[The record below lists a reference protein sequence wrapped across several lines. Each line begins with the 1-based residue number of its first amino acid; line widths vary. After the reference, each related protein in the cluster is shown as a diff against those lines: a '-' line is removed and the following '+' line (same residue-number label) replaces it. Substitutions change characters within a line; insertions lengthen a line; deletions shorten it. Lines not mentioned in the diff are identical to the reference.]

1 MDGLEMFWGGAPK
14 PLNEDVEIR
23 GEFELTRDLDDEAV
37 SEPEYYN
44 PQTGEGA
51 AAKQRAAPDLAKSL
65 RVPGGLA
72 ATSKKI
78 TADYDSDD
86 GRIIEL
92 KQQGYS
98 DEYVAEKLQQEGR
111 IRYVGKT
118 VGSRWLRLR
127 KVLEDREDERLDD
140 ELSDWH
146 IGEDEMITNIKAEV
160 EKKYETKY
168 QQLQE
173 KKWREVSIYL
183 ADKLGKRKYTAK
195 ACEERFE
202 AIKAGTALLP
212 IEIDD
217 DQAGRRQMREQRIAK
232 AKADRAANEEAVRI
246 TAELKKAKQEARKRA
261 REEMVAKREEET
273 TRKNQER
280 KERNRIKREREII
293 RQKLK
298 DARVIRLA
306 EMRAQR
312 DWQMEKWRGEKT
324 LYKNFTG
331 KNMPGQGGAAVRQ
344 RKTNDGCDT
353 DEEDELD
360 DTELTEESDAQMT
373 GEGDGGDEGSEP
385 GTSRAD
391 SALPIRIKKSTNDR
405 RRVNPARN
413 ARGKGKGKAPAAPVM
428 PATVDGGFNKAPVT
442 KETLLNPR
450 SIMNLEELDAC
461 LFSRKL
467 PLRHPTESHAEV
479 VSRLVHADN
488 DLTVPDLNELL
499 RAALEPISGKKDA
512 KVQRLAA
519 AEAAHSV
526 KGSAGL
532 ISTELEFMRD
542 YEGYQ
547 GEFAY
552 LLDEAE
558 AAASEM

>member
-1 MDGLEMFWGGAPK
+1 MDGLEMFWGGAPR

-23 GEFELTRDLDDEAV
+23 GEFQLSRDLDDEAE
-37 SEPEYYN
+37 SEPEYYD

-51 AAKQRAAPDLAKSL
+51 AARNRAAPDLAKSL

-127 KVLEDREDERLDD
+127 KVLEDQEDERLDD

-146 IGEDEMITNIKAEV
+146 IGEDEMVANIKAEV
-160 EKKYETKY
+160 DKKYEPKY

-173 KKWREVSIYL
+173 RKWKEVAIYL
-183 ADKLGKRKYTAK
+183 ADKMGRRKYTAK

-212 IEIDD
+212 IELDD
-217 DQAGRRQMREQRIAK
+217 DQAGRRQMREERIAK
-232 AKADRAANEEAVRI
+232 AKADRAANEQAVRI
-246 TAELKKAKQEARKRA
+246 TAELKKSKQEDRKRVK
-261 REEMVAKREEET
+261 EERVAKREVET
-273 TRKNQER
+273 ARKNQER
-280 KERNRIKREREII
+280 KERVRIKRERGII
-293 RQKLK
+293 RRKLK
-298 DARVIRLA
+298 DAHVIRLA
-306 EMRAQR
+306 ELRAQR
-312 DWQMEKWRGEKT
+312 DWQMEKWRSEKQ

-331 KNMPGQGGAAVRQ
+331 KNMPGQGGASVRK
-344 RKTNDGCDT
+344 RKTNDGYDT

-360 DTELTEESDAQMT
+360 AMELTEESDAHMT
-373 GEGDGGDEGSEP
+373 GEEDGGEEERAAGN
-385 GTSRAD
+385 SRAD
-391 SALPIRIKKSTNDR
+391 SALPIRSKKSITDR

-413 ARGKGKGKAPAAPVM
+413 VRGKGKGKAQAAAAM

-450 SIMNLEELDAC
+450 SIMNLDELDAC

-467 PLRHPTESHAEV
+467 PRRHPTESHAEV
-479 VSRLVHADN
+479 VSRLAHADN
-488 DLTVPDLNELL
+488 ELTIPELNDLLK
-499 RAALEPISGKKDA
+499 AALEPTSGKKDV
-512 KVQRLAA
+512 KIQRLAA

-532 ISTELEFMRD
+532 ISTELDFMRG

-558 AAASEM
+558 AAVWDI